1 MNIVKYG
8 KIIDVILS
16 LEDLKKYIKNKDFK
30 DYTEITR
37 ERALNIINSPDMT
50 MSELYKL
57 IQKLFNYGDKN
68 QTIFSIKYW
77 LYRGW
82 SKYDANKKVS
92 DIQKNNNSK
101 YQDKLK
107 HGDIISNFSKEYLL
121 NQYNDDNIVNEI
133 LSNKAKNAGLKGARK
148 RRENPELYIGSHD
161 TSIEYY
167 LKKGL
172 SEEEAKAAL
181 KERQATFT
189 LEKCIKRHGLEEG
202 TKIFNERQEKWQ
214 NTLNS
219 KPQEEIDD
227 INRSKGIT
235 PENMIRK
242 YGEEDGIIKYNN
254 WLLTRTFIASGEF
267 PGDLYYIHFYNDEI
281 EFWKIGITKLRVE
294 GGRFAHK
301 RIFKE
306 KHNLEYKILFIK
318 KYNTYKECYEKEQ
331 SILKTYSSNRL
342 IIEYN
347 GFKTT
352 EAFDINIFKDYI

>member
-1 MNIVKYG
+1 
-8 KIIDVILS
+8 
-16 LEDLKKYIKNKDFK
+16 
-30 DYTEITR
+30 
-37 ERALNIINSPDMT
+37 MT

-202 TKIFNERQEKWQ
+202 IKIFNERQEKWQ

-219 KPQEEIDD
+219 KTQEEKDA
-227 INRSKGIT
+227 INRSKGS
-235 PENMIRK
+235 
-242 YGEEDGIIKYNN
+242 GISNYKDKN
-254 WLLTRTFIASGEF
+254 S
-267 PGDLYYIHFYNDEI
+267 PGKLYYIRFFNDEI
-281 EFWKIGITKLRVE
+281 EFWKIGITVRDLVNRW
-294 GGRFAHK
+294 
-301 RIFKE
+301 
-306 KHNLEYKILFIK
+306 NLDSIGITKNLKYEILFINN
-318 KYNTYKECYEKEQ
+318 YDNINDAYIQEQ
-331 SILKTYSSNRL
+331 YILNAFDSERV
-342 IIEYN
+342 IIDYN

-352 EAFDINIFKDYI
+352 EAFNKDVLIEYYKKDKIK